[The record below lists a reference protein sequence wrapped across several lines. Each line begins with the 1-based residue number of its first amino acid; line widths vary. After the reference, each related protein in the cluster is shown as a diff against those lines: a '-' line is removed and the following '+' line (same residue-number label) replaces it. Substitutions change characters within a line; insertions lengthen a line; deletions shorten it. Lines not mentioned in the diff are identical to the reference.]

1 MSDSLL
7 TVENLTKSFGD
18 KLLFENISFGIN
30 SGQKSALIARNGYG
44 KSTLLNIIMTAAG
57 QRGYNTLQDS
67 GKITFRGDIKLAC
80 LPQAIVTIDTVGTIV
95 RDYVY
100 NVQRPETEDEWT
112 FEQRMEEILSR
123 MKVDVLLDRTM
134 ETLSGGEQKKV
145 ALCRLLMDDCN
156 LLILDEPT
164 NHLDIEMIEW
174 LEEFLSRQRL
184 AILMVTHDRYFLDN
198 VCDNIYELDNAQL
211 YHYRGRYDYY
221 LEKKAE
227 REANERAEVEKAR
240 SLYRTELEWMRR
252 MPQAR
257 GTKAQARIDAFYEL
271 EAKAHTRFDDSRPQL
286 TVKTER
292 IGGKIL
298 ELYNVTYTPKP
309 SPTGT
314 QAPRLR
320 NNLSPLPTGVTY
332 TPTGTQAPHLRNS
345 LSPLPTEVT
354 YTPTGTQAPRLRN
367 SLSPQPT
374 GETPLI
380 DDFSYVFK
388 RGEKIGIVGPNG
400 VGKSTFLNIITERLR
415 PTSGRVIVGQTIQFG
430 YYTQAGMTAPAD
442 RRVIDLVK
450 DIAEEI
456 ELDNGKSMSAHQ
468 FLTYFG
474 FDGTTQYNYF
484 GNLSGGE
491 KRRLYLLQVLMA
503 NPNFLIL
510 DEPTNDLD
518 IYTLQILEQFLQSY
532 KGCLIIVSHDRSFM
546 DHIVDHLF
554 IFEGNGKIKDYH
566 SNYTAYRLSRLQDI
580 KTSRQQANKAMAAA
594 RSLEDSKSRSLQKK
608 KATYKEQKEYETLTA
623 EIEALTTERAKLEA
637 LLSNSTEFKT
647 PDSELLQ
654 ASTRIGEVIALL
666 DEKELRWLELDEI
679 I

>member
-1 MSDSLL
+1 MADALL
-7 TVENLTKSFGD
+7 TIENLTKSFGD
-18 KLLFENISFGIN
+18 KLLFEDISFGIN
-30 SGQKSALIARNGYG
+30 AGQKSALIARNGYG

-57 QRGYNTLQDS
+57 QKGYNTLQDA
-67 GKITFRGDIKLAC
+67 GKIAFRGDLKLAY
-80 LPQAIVTIDTVGTIV
+80 LPQSPEAYPKLMV
-95 RDYVY
+95 RDFVY

-123 MKVDVLLDRTM
+123 MKVDTLLDRQM

-145 ALCRLLMDDCN
+145 ALCKLLMDDCN

-164 NHLDIEMIEW
+164 NHLDIDMIEW

-198 VCDNIYELDNAQL
+198 VCDNIYELDNSRL
-211 YHYRGRYDYY
+211 YHYKGRYDYY

-298 ELYNVTYTPKP
+298 ELYNVCYH
-309 SPTGT
+309 
-314 QAPRLR
+314 
-320 NNLSPLPTGVTY
+320 N
-332 TPTGTQAPHLRNS
+332 
-345 LSPLPTEVT
+345 
-354 YTPTGTQAPRLRN
+354 
-367 SLSPQPT
+367 
-374 GETPLI
+374 LI
-380 DDFSYVFK
+380 DDYSYVFK

-400 VGKSTFLNIITERLR
+400 VGKSTFLNIITEQLK
-415 PTSGRVIVGQTIQFG
+415 PTSGRVVVGQTIQFG
-430 YYTQAGMTAPAD
+430 YYTQAGMKAPAD

-491 KRRLYLLQVLMA
+491 RRRLYLLQVLMA

-518 IYTLQILEQFLQSY
+518 IYTLQILEQFLQTY

-546 DHIVDHLF
+546 DHIVDHLLV
-554 IFEGNGKIKDYH
+554 FEGNGKIRDYH
-566 SNYTAYRLSRLQDI
+566 SNYTIYRMQKAQQQREVTQLQ
-580 KTSRQQANKAMAAA
+580 RQEKPKYE
-594 RSLEDSKSRSLQKK
+594 RSKSEKR
-608 KATYKEQKEYETLTA
+608 KATYKEQKEYE
-623 EIEALTTERAKLEA
+623 ALTIDIEKLTNERQELEKQ
-637 LLSNSTEFKT
+637 LSSGTMS
-647 PDSELLQ
+647 DSSEITKS
-654 ASTRIGEVIALL
+654 STRIGEIIALL

-679 I
+679 VNG

>member
-1 MSDSLL
+1 MADALL

-18 KLLFENISFGIN
+18 KLLFEDISFGIN
-30 SGQKSALIARNGYG
+30 AGQKSALIARNGYG

-57 QRGYNTLQDS
+57 QRGYNTLQDN
-67 GKITFRGDIKLAC
+67 GKITFRGDIKMAY
-80 LPQAIVTIDTVGTIV
+80 LPQSQEAYPHQIV
-95 RDYVY
+95 RDFVY
-100 NVQRPETEDEWT
+100 NIQRPETEDPWT

-123 MKVDVLLDRTM
+123 MKVDTLLDRPM

-164 NHLDIEMIEW
+164 NHLDIDMIEW
-174 LEEFLSRQRL
+174 LEEFLSRQHL
-184 AILMVTHDRYFLDN
+184 ALLMVTHDRYFLDN
-198 VCDNIYELDNAQL
+198 VCQDIYELDNARL
-211 YHYRGRYDYY
+211 YHYKGHYDYY

-227 REANERAEVEKAR
+227 REANERAEVAKAR

-298 ELYNVTYTPKP
+298 ELYNVCYG
-309 SPTGT
+309 SI
-314 QAPRLR
+314 
-320 NNLSPLPTGVTY
+320 
-332 TPTGTQAPHLRNS
+332 
-345 LSPLPTEVT
+345 
-354 YTPTGTQAPRLRN
+354 
-367 SLSPQPT
+367 
-374 GETPLI
+374 I
-380 DDFSYVFK
+380 DDYSYVFK
-388 RGEKIGIVGPNG
+388 KGEKIGIVGPNG
-400 VGKSTFLNIITERLR
+400 VGKSTFLNIITEKLK
-415 PTSGRVIVGQTIQFG
+415 PTSGRVVVGQTIQFG
-430 YYTQAGMTAPAD
+430 YYTQAGMSAPED
-442 RRVIDLVK
+442 RRVIDIVK

-456 ELDNGKSMSAHQ
+456 ELDNGKSLSAHQ

-474 FDGTTQYNYF
+474 FDGTTQFNYF

-491 KRRLYLLQVLMA
+491 RRRLYLLQVLMA

-518 IYTLQILEQFLQSY
+518 IYTLQILEQFLQTY

-554 IFEGNGKIKDYH
+554 VFEGNGKIKDYH
-566 SNYTAYRLSRLQDI
+566 SNYTQYRLERQRKEREQQMEAREKKAADRTITESRTQP
-580 KTSRQQANKAMAAA
+580 
-594 RSLEDSKSRSLQKK
+594 QKR
-608 KATYKEQKEYETLTA
+608 KATYKEQKEYEALTSEIDALTA
-623 EIEALTTERAKLEA
+623 ERATLERQ
-637 LLSNSTEFKT
+637 LSDGSLSDPAAITN
-647 PDSELLQ
+647 
-654 ASTRIGEVIALL
+654 ASTRIGELISLL

-679 I
+679 INTK

>member
-1 MSDSLL
+1 MADALL

-18 KLLFENISFGIN
+18 KLLFEDISFGIN
-30 SGQKSALIARNGYG
+30 AGQKSALIARNGYG

-57 QRGYNTLQDS
+57 QKGYNTLQDS
-67 GKITFRGDIKLAC
+67 GKITFRGDLKLAY
-80 LPQAIVTIDTVGTIV
+80 LPQSPEAYPKQLV
-95 RDYVY
+95 RDFVY
-100 NVQRPETEDEWT
+100 NIQRPETEDEWT

-123 MKVDVLLDRTM
+123 MKVDSLLDRQM

-164 NHLDIEMIEW
+164 NHLDIDMIEW

-198 VCDNIYELDNAQL
+198 VCDNIYELDNSRL
-211 YHYRGRYDYY
+211 YHYKGRYDYY

-298 ELYNVTYTPKP
+298 ELYNVCY
-309 SPTGT
+309 
-314 QAPRLR
+314 RD
-320 NNLSPLPTGVTY
+320 
-332 TPTGTQAPHLRNS
+332 
-345 LSPLPTEVT
+345 
-354 YTPTGTQAPRLRN
+354 
-367 SLSPQPT
+367 
-374 GETPLI
+374 LI
-380 DDFSYVFK
+380 DDYSYVFK
-388 RGEKIGIVGPNG
+388 KGEKIGIVGPNG
-400 VGKSTFLNIITERLR
+400 VGKSTFLNIITEKLK
-415 PTSGRVIVGQTIQFG
+415 PTSGRVVVGQTIQFG
-430 YYTQAGMTAPAD
+430 YYTQAGMKAPDD

-456 ELDNGKSMSAHQ
+456 DLDNGKSMSAHQ

-518 IYTLQILEQFLQSY
+518 IYTLQILEQFLQTY

-546 DHIVDHLF
+546 DHIVDHLLV
-554 IFEGNGKIKDYH
+554 FEGGGKIRDYH
-566 SNYTAYRLSRLQDI
+566 SNYTVYRMQKAAQQRESTLQQRTE
-580 KTSRQQANKAMAAA
+580 KPKYER
-594 RSLEDSKSRSLQKK
+594 SKSEKR
-608 KATYKEQKEYETLTA
+608 KATYKEQKEYEALTA
-623 EIEALTTERAKLEA
+623 EIEALTTEKATLEHQ
-637 LLSNSTEFKT
+637 LSSGTLTDPAEITK
-647 PDSELLQ
+647 

-679 I
+679 IN

>member
-1 MSDSLL
+1 MADALL

-18 KLLFENISFGIN
+18 KLLFEDISFGIN
-30 SGQKSALIARNGYG
+30 AGQKSALIARNGYG
-44 KSTLLNIIMTAAG
+44 KSTLLNIIMTSAG
-57 QRGYNTLQDS
+57 HKGYNTLQDS
-67 GKITFRGDIKLAC
+67 GKITFRGDLKLAY
-80 LPQAIVTIDTVGTIV
+80 LPQSPEAYPKQLV
-95 RDYVY
+95 RDFVY
-100 NVQRPETEDEWT
+100 NIQRPETEDEWT

-123 MKVDVLLDRTM
+123 MKVDTLLDRQM

-164 NHLDIEMIEW
+164 NHLDIDMIEW

-198 VCDNIYELDNAQL
+198 VCDNIYELDNSRL
-211 YHYRGRYDYY
+211 YHYKGRYDYY

-298 ELYNVTYTPKP
+298 ELYNVCY
-309 SPTGT
+309 
-314 QAPRLR
+314 RD
-320 NNLSPLPTGVTY
+320 
-332 TPTGTQAPHLRNS
+332 
-345 LSPLPTEVT
+345 
-354 YTPTGTQAPRLRN
+354 
-367 SLSPQPT
+367 
-374 GETPLI
+374 LI
-380 DDFSYVFK
+380 DDYSYVFK
-388 RGEKIGIVGPNG
+388 KGEKIGIVGPNG
-400 VGKSTFLNIITERLR
+400 VGKSTFLNIITEKLK
-415 PTSGRVIVGQTIQFG
+415 PTSGRVVVGQTIQFG
-430 YYTQAGMTAPAD
+430 YYTQAGMKAPDD

-518 IYTLQILEQFLQSY
+518 IYTLQILEQFLQTY

-546 DHIVDHLF
+546 DHIVDHLLV
-554 IFEGNGKIKDYH
+554 FEGNGKIKDYH
-566 SNYTAYRLSRLQDI
+566 SNYTQYRIEKMKNERLKVKEAKEKKTADRTNNLSPL
-580 KTSRQQANKAMAAA
+580 TSHL
-594 RSLEDSKSRSLQKK
+594 SPKK
-608 KATYKEQKEYETLTA
+608 KATYKEQKEYEALTA
-623 EIEALTTERAKLEA
+623 EIETLTNEKADLEAKLSGGT
-637 LLSNSTEFKT
+637 L
-647 PDSELLQ
+647 PDPAEITK
-654 ASTRIGEVIALL
+654 ASTRIGEVINLL

-679 I
+679 ING

>member
-1 MSDSLL
+1 MADALL

-18 KLLFENISFGIN
+18 KLLFEDISFGIN
-30 SGQKSALIARNGYG
+30 AGQKSALIARNGYG
-44 KSTLLNIIMTAAG
+44 KSTLLNIIMTAAEGERRANSFAFPSRSGVGGATAAG
-57 QRGYNTLQDS
+57 QRGYNTLQDA
-67 GKITFRGDIKLAC
+67 GKITFRSDLKLAY
-80 LPQAIVTIDTVGTIV
+80 LPQSPEAYPKQVV
-95 RDYVY
+95 RDFVY

-112 FEQRMEEILSR
+112 FEQRLEEILSR
-123 MKVDVLLDRTM
+123 MKVDSLLDRQM
-134 ETLSGGEQKKV
+134 DTLSGGEQKKV

-164 NHLDIEMIEW
+164 NHLDIDMIEW

-198 VCDNIYELDNAQL
+198 VCDNIYELDNSRL
-211 YHYRGRYDYY
+211 YHYKGRYDYY

-227 REANERAEVEKAR
+227 REANERAEVAKAR

-271 EAKAHTRFDDSRPQL
+271 EAKAHTSFDDSRPQL

-298 ELYNVTYTPKP
+298 ELYNICY
-309 SPTGT
+309 
-314 QAPRLR
+314 RD
-320 NNLSPLPTGVTY
+320 
-332 TPTGTQAPHLRNS
+332 
-345 LSPLPTEVT
+345 
-354 YTPTGTQAPRLRN
+354 
-367 SLSPQPT
+367 
-374 GETPLI
+374 LI
-380 DDFSYVFK
+380 DDYSYVFK

-415 PTSGRVIVGQTIQFG
+415 PTSGRVVVGQTIQFG
-430 YYTQAGMTAPAD
+430 YYTQTGMSAPAD

-518 IYTLQILEQFLQSY
+518 IYTLQILEQFLQTY

-546 DHIVDHLF
+546 DHIVDHLLV
-554 IFEGNGKIKDYH
+554 FEGNGKIRDYH
-566 SNYTAYRLSRLQDI
+566 SNYTLYRMQKAQQQRETTLQQRTE
-580 KTSRQQANKAMAAA
+580 KPKYER
-594 RSLEDSKSRSLQKK
+594 SKSDKR
-608 KATYKEQKEYETLTA
+608 KASYKEKKEYESLTA
-623 EIEALTTERAKLEA
+623 EIEALSKEKANLEA
-637 LLSNSTEFKT
+637 LLSTGGATDEITK
-647 PDSELLQ
+647 
-654 ASTRIGEVIALL
+654 ASTRIGELIPLL
-666 DEKELRWLELDEI
+666 DEKEMRWLELDEI
-679 I
+679 ING

>member
-1 MSDSLL
+1 MADALL
-7 TVENLTKSFGD
+7 TIENLTKSFGD
-18 KLLFENISFGIN
+18 KLLFEDISFGIN
-30 SGQKSALIARNGYG
+30 AGQKSALIARNGYG

-57 QRGYNTLQDS
+57 QKGYNTLQDA
-67 GKITFRGDIKLAC
+67 GKITFRGDLKLAY
-80 LPQAIVTIDTVGTIV
+80 LPQSPEAYQKLMV
-95 RDYVY
+95 RDFVY
-100 NVQRPETEDEWT
+100 NVQCPETEDEWT

-123 MKVDVLLDRTM
+123 MKVDTLLDRQM

-145 ALCRLLMDDCN
+145 ALCKLLMDDCN

-164 NHLDIEMIEW
+164 NHLDIDMIEW

-198 VCDNIYELDNAQL
+198 VCDNIYELDNSRL
-211 YHYRGRYDYY
+211 YHYKGRYDYY

-298 ELYNVTYTPKP
+298 ELYNVCYH
-309 SPTGT
+309 
-314 QAPRLR
+314 
-320 NNLSPLPTGVTY
+320 N
-332 TPTGTQAPHLRNS
+332 
-345 LSPLPTEVT
+345 
-354 YTPTGTQAPRLRN
+354 
-367 SLSPQPT
+367 
-374 GETPLI
+374 LI
-380 DDFSYVFK
+380 DDYSYVFK

-400 VGKSTFLNIITERLR
+400 VGKSTFLNIITEQLK
-415 PTSGRVIVGQTIQFG
+415 PTSGRVVVGQTIQFG
-430 YYTQAGMTAPAD
+430 YYTQAGMKAPAD

-491 KRRLYLLQVLMA
+491 RRRLYLLQVLMA

-518 IYTLQILEQFLQSY
+518 IYTLQILEQFLQTY

-546 DHIVDHLF
+546 DHIVDHLLV
-554 IFEGNGKIKDYH
+554 FEGNGKIRDYH
-566 SNYTAYRLSRLQDI
+566 SNYTIYRMQKAQQQREVTQLQ
-580 KTSRQQANKAMAAA
+580 RQEKPKYE
-594 RSLEDSKSRSLQKK
+594 RSKSEKR
-608 KATYKEQKEYETLTA
+608 KATYKEQKEYE
-623 EIEALTTERAKLEA
+623 ALTIDIEKLTNERQELEKQ
-637 LLSNSTEFKT
+637 LSSGTMS
-647 PDSELLQ
+647 DSSEITKS
-654 ASTRIGEVIALL
+654 STRIGEIIALL

-679 I
+679 VNG

>member
-1 MSDSLL
+1 MADALL

-18 KLLFENISFGIN
+18 KLLFEDISFGIN
-30 SGQKSALIARNGYG
+30 AGQKSALIARNGYG
-44 KSTLLNIIMTAAG
+44 KSTLLNIIMTATG
-57 QRGYNTLQDS
+57 QHGYNTLQDS
-67 GKITFRGDIKLAC
+67 GKITFRSDLKLAY
-80 LPQAIVTIDTVGTIV
+80 LPQNIVDSEQWIVGCTRAQSLPTTHYTLPTVK
-95 RDYVY
+95 DFVY
-100 NVQRPETEDEWT
+100 NVQRPETEDSWT
-112 FEQRMEEILSR
+112 FEQRIEEILSR
-123 MKVDVLLDRTM
+123 MKVDTLLDRPM

-164 NHLDIEMIEW
+164 NHLDIDMIEW

-184 AILMVTHDRYFLDN
+184 ALLMVTHDRYFLDN
-198 VCDNIYELDNAQL
+198 VCQDIYELDNARL
-211 YHYRGRYDYY
+211 YHYKGHYDYY

-227 REANERAEVEKAR
+227 REANERAEVAKAR

-298 ELYNVTYTPKP
+298 ELYNVCY
-309 SPTGT
+309 G
-314 QAPRLR
+314 
-320 NNLSPLPTGVTY
+320 NIINDY
-332 TPTGTQAPHLRNS
+332 
-345 LSPLPTEVT
+345 
-354 YTPTGTQAPRLRN
+354 
-367 SLSPQPT
+367 
-374 GETPLI
+374 
-380 DDFSYVFK
+380 SYVFK
-388 RGEKIGIVGPNG
+388 KGEKIGIVGPNG
-400 VGKSTFLNIITERLR
+400 VGKSTFLNIITERLK
-415 PTSGRVIVGQTIQFG
+415 PTSGHVVVGQTIQFG
-430 YYTQAGMTAPAD
+430 YYTQAGMSAPPD

-474 FDGTTQYNYF
+474 FDGTTQFNYF

-518 IYTLQILEQFLQSY
+518 IYTLQILEQFLQTY

-546 DHIVDHLF
+546 DHIVDHLLV
-554 IFEGNGKIKDYH
+554 FEGNGKIRDYH
-566 SNYTAYRLSRLQDI
+566 SNYTQYRLE
-580 KTSRQQANKAMAAA
+580 RQRRERAEMLEQRERKAADRQVNTERPAPTT
-594 RSLEDSKSRSLQKK
+594 KK
-608 KATYKEQKEYETLTA
+608 KATYKEQKEYEALTA
-623 EIEALTTERAKLEA
+623 EIETLTAEKATLEQQLSSGALTDPAAIT
-637 LLSNSTEFKT
+637 N
-647 PDSELLQ
+647 

-679 I
+679 CG

>member
-1 MSDSLL
+1 MADALL

-18 KLLFENISFGIN
+18 KLLFEDISFGIN
-30 SGQKSALIARNGYG
+30 AGQKSALIARNGYG

-57 QRGYNTLQDS
+57 QHGYNTLQDS
-67 GKITFRGDIKLAC
+67 GKITFRGDLKLAY
-80 LPQAIVTIDTVGTIV
+80 LPQSPEAYPKQIV
-95 RDYVY
+95 RDFVY
-100 NVQRPETEDEWT
+100 NVSRPETEDPWT

-123 MKVDVLLDRTM
+123 MKVDTLLDRPM

-164 NHLDIEMIEW
+164 NHLDIDMIEW
-174 LEEFLSRQRL
+174 LEDFLSRQRL

-198 VCDNIYELDNAQL
+198 VCDNIYELDNSRF
-211 YHYRGRYDYY
+211 YHYKGRYDYY

-271 EAKAHTRFDDSRPQL
+271 EAKAHTRFDDTRPQL

-298 ELYNVTYTPKP
+298 ELYNICYH
-309 SPTGT
+309 
-314 QAPRLR
+314 
-320 NNLSPLPTGVTY
+320 N
-332 TPTGTQAPHLRNS
+332 
-345 LSPLPTEVT
+345 
-354 YTPTGTQAPRLRN
+354 
-367 SLSPQPT
+367 
-374 GETPLI
+374 LI
-380 DDFSYVFK
+380 DDYSYVFK

-400 VGKSTFLNIITERLR
+400 VGKSTFLNIITEKLK
-415 PTSGRVIVGQTIQFG
+415 PTSGRVVVGQTIQFG
-430 YYTQAGMTAPAD
+430 YYTQAGMSAPD
-442 RRVIDLVK
+442 DHRVIDLVK

-518 IYTLQILEQFLQSY
+518 IYTLQILEQFLQTY

-546 DHIVDHLF
+546 DHIVDHLLV
-554 IFEGNGKIKDYH
+554 FEGNGKIRDYH
-566 SNYTAYRLSRLQDI
+566 SNYTRYRLEKEQMEKEKRKEEKEKITDYAHQRRTPNSELR
-580 KTSRQQANKAMAAA
+580 T
-594 RSLEDSKSRSLQKK
+594 KK
-608 KATYKEQKEYETLTA
+608 KATYKEQKEYEALTT
-623 EIEALTTERAKLEA
+623 EIEALTAEKTTLEQQLSDGSLTDPAKI
-637 LLSNSTEFKT
+637 TT
-647 PDSELLQ
+647 
-654 ASTRIGEVIALL
+654 ASTRIGELMALL
-666 DEKELRWLELDEI
+666 DDKELRWLELDELI
-679 I
+679 N

>member
-1 MSDSLL
+1 MADALL

-18 KLLFENISFGIN
+18 KLLFEDISFGIN
-30 SGQKSALIARNGYG
+30 AGQKSALIARNGYG

-57 QRGYNTLQDS
+57 QRGYNTLQDG
-67 GKITFRGDIKLAC
+67 GKITFRSDLKLAY
-80 LPQAIVTIDTVGTIV
+80 LPQTPEAYPKQIV
-95 RDYVY
+95 RDFVY

-123 MKVDVLLDRTM
+123 MKVDSLLDRQM
-134 ETLSGGEQKKV
+134 ESLSGGEQKKV

-164 NHLDIEMIEW
+164 NHLDIDMIEW

-198 VCDNIYELDNAQL
+198 VCDNIYELDNARL
-211 YHYRGRYDYY
+211 YHYKGRYDYY

-227 REANERAEVEKAR
+227 REANERAEVAKAR

-298 ELYNVTYTPKP
+298 ELYNICYCVNASMRQCVSADAPATNTI
-309 SPTGT
+309 T
-314 QAPRLR
+314 QSH
-320 NNLSPLPTGVTY
+320 NN
-332 TPTGTQAPHLRNS
+332 AI
-345 LSPLPTEVT
+345 
-354 YTPTGTQAPRLRN
+354 
-367 SLSPQPT
+367 
-374 GETPLI
+374 I
-380 DDFSYVFK
+380 DDYSYVFK
-388 RGEKIGIVGPNG
+388 KGEKIGIVGPNG
-400 VGKSTFLNIITERLR
+400 VGKSTFLNIITERLN
-415 PTSGRVIVGQTIQFG
+415 PTSGRVVVGQTIQFG
-430 YYTQAGMTAPAD
+430 YYTQAGMKAPDD

-518 IYTLQILEQFLQSY
+518 IYTLQILEQFLQTY

-546 DHIVDHLF
+546 DHIVDHLLV
-554 IFEGNGKIKDYH
+554 FEGNGKIRDYH
-566 SNYTAYRLSRLQDI
+566 SNYTVYRMQKAAQQRESLQQQ
-580 KTSRQQANKAMAAA
+580 RQEKPKYE
-594 RSLEDSKSRSLQKK
+594 RSKSEKR
-608 KATYKEQKEYETLTA
+608 KATYKEQKEYEALTA
-623 EIEALTTERAKLEA
+623 EIEALTTEKADLERKLSDGSLTSPA
-637 LLSNSTEFKT
+637 DITK
-647 PDSELLQ
+647 
-654 ASTRIGEVIALL
+654 ASTRIGELMPQL
-666 DEKELRWLELDEI
+666 DEKELRWLELEEI
-679 I
+679 ING

>member
-1 MSDSLL
+1 MADALL

-18 KLLFENISFGIN
+18 KMLFEDISFGIN
-30 SGQKSALIARNGYG
+30 AGQKSALIARNGYG
-44 KSTLLNIIMTAAG
+44 KSTLLNIIITATG

-67 GKITFRGDIKLAC
+67 GKVTFRSDLKLAY
-80 LPQAIVTIDTVGTIV
+80 LPQSPEAYPKQLV
-95 RDYVY
+95 RDFVY

-123 MKVDVLLDRTM
+123 MKVDTLLDRQM

-145 ALCRLLMDDCN
+145 ALCRLLIDDCN

-164 NHLDIEMIEW
+164 NHLDIDMIEW

-198 VCDNIYELDNAQL
+198 VCDNIYELDNARL
-211 YHYRGRYDYY
+211 YHYKGHYDYY

-227 REANERAEVEKAR
+227 REANERAEVAKAR

-298 ELYNVTYTPKP
+298 ELYNI
-309 SPTGT
+309 
-314 QAPRLR
+314 
-320 NNLSPLPTGVTY
+320 
-332 TPTGTQAPHLRNS
+332 S
-345 LSPLPTEVT
+345 LTH
-354 YTPTGTQAPRLRN
+354 
-367 SLSPQPT
+367 
-374 GETPLI
+374 LI
-380 DDFSYVFK
+380 DDYSYVFK

-400 VGKSTFLNIITERLR
+400 VGKSTFLNIITERLK
-415 PTSGRVIVGQTIQFG
+415 PTSGRVVVGQTIQFG

-468 FLTYFG
+468 FLTHFG

-518 IYTLQILEQFLQSY
+518 IYTLQILEQFLQTY
-532 KGCLIIVSHDRSFM
+532 KGCLVIVSHDRSFM
-546 DHIVDHLF
+546 DHIVDHLLV
-554 IFEGNGKIKDYH
+554 FEGNGKIKDYH
-566 SNYTAYRLSRLQDI
+566 SNYTQYRLEKEQLEKEKRKEEKEKNTNHSAIQSP
-580 KTSRQQANKAMAAA
+580 KNSAAK
-594 RSLEDSKSRSLQKK
+594 R
-608 KATYKEQKEYETLTA
+608 KATYKEQKEYEALTA
-623 EIEALTTERAKLEA
+623 EISQLTTEKSLLEQQLNDGTLTDPAKITEA
-637 LLSNSTEFKT
+637 SV
-647 PDSELLQ
+647 
-654 ASTRIGEVIALL
+654 RIGALMSLL

-679 I
+679 IDT

>member
-1 MSDSLL
+1 MADALL
-7 TVENLTKSFGD
+7 TVEHLTKSFGD
-18 KLLFENISFGIN
+18 KLLFEDISFGIN
-30 SGQKSALIARNGYG
+30 AGQKSALIARNGYG
-44 KSTLLNIIMTAAG
+44 KSTLLNIIITATG

-67 GKITFRGDIKLAC
+67 GKITLRSDLKLAY
-80 LPQAIVTIDTVGTIV
+80 LPQSPEAYPKQLV
-95 RDYVY
+95 RDFVY

-123 MKVDVLLDRTM
+123 MRVDTLLDRPM
-134 ETLSGGEQKKV
+134 DTLSGGEQKKV

-164 NHLDIEMIEW
+164 NHLDIDMIEW

-184 AILMVTHDRYFLDN
+184 ALLMVTHDRYFLDN
-198 VCDNIYELDNAQL
+198 VCDNIFELDNARL

-227 REANERAEVEKAR
+227 REANERAEVAKAR

-298 ELYNVTYTPKP
+298 ELYNISLTP
-309 SPTGT
+309 SP
-314 QAPRLR
+314 
-320 NNLSPLPTGVTY
+320 SPSGEGGKYNSKSLPSPHGEGSGVR
-332 TPTGTQAPHLRNS
+332 PI
-345 LSPLPTEVT
+345 
-354 YTPTGTQAPRLRN
+354 
-367 SLSPQPT
+367 
-374 GETPLI
+374 I
-380 DDFSYVFK
+380 DDYSYVFK
-388 RGEKIGIVGPNG
+388 RGEKTGIVGPNG
-400 VGKSTFLNIITERLR
+400 VGKSTFLNIITEKLK
-415 PTSGRVIVGQTIQFG
+415 PTSGRVVVGQTIQFG
-430 YYTQAGMTAPAD
+430 YYTQAGMSAPAD

-450 DIAEEI
+450 DVAEEI

-518 IYTLQILEQFLQSY
+518 IYTLQILEQFLQTY

-546 DHIVDHLF
+546 DHIVDHLLV
-554 IFEGNGKIKDYH
+554 FEGNGKIRDYH
-566 SNYTAYRLSRLQDI
+566 SNYTQYRIEKEAKR
-580 KTSRQQANKAMAAA
+580 KAELETK
-594 RSLEDSKSRSLQKK
+594 RSEKEAKGSERTTAIPAKK
-608 KATYKEQKEYETLTA
+608 KATYKEQKEYEALTA
-623 EIEALTTERAKLEA
+623 EIDALTNERQQLEHQLSSGEITDAAKI
-637 LLSNSTEFKT
+637 T
-647 PDSELLQ
+647 Q
-654 ASTRIGEVIALL
+654 ASTRIGEVMALL
-666 DEKELRWLELDEI
+666 DEKEMRWLELDELM
-679 I
+679 

>member
-1 MSDSLL
+1 MADALL
-7 TVENLTKSFGD
+7 TIENLTKSFGD
-18 KLLFENISFGIN
+18 KLLFEDISFGIN
-30 SGQKSALIARNGYG
+30 AGQKSALIARNGYG
-44 KSTLLNIIMTAAG
+44 KSTLLNILMTAAG

-67 GKITFRGDIKLAC
+67 GKITFSGDVRLAY
-80 LPQAIVTIDTVGTIV
+80 LPQGGDTGLSGTARV
-95 RDYVY
+95 RDYVF
-100 NVQRPETEDEWT
+100 NIQRPETEEPWET
-112 FEQRMEEILSR
+112 EQRMAEILSR
-123 MKVDVLLDRTM
+123 MKVDTLLDRPM
-134 ETLSGGEQKKV
+134 NTLSGGEQKKV

-174 LEEFLSRQRL
+174 LEGFLSRQRL

-198 VCDNIYELDNAQL
+198 VCDNIYELDNARL

-227 REANERAEVEKAR
+227 REANERAEVAKAR

-298 ELYNVTYTPKP
+298 ELYNISFFPQPPLLEGEGGDK
-309 SPTGT
+309 S
-314 QAPRLR
+314 
-320 NNLSPLPTGVTY
+320 NHSPLLSGEGSGV
-332 TPTGTQAPHLRNS
+332 R
-345 LSPLPTEVT
+345 
-354 YTPTGTQAPRLRN
+354 
-367 SLSPQPT
+367 
-374 GETPLI
+374 PLI
-380 DDFSYVFK
+380 DDYSYVFK

-400 VGKSTFLNIITERLR
+400 VGKSTFLNIITEKLR
-415 PTSGRVIVGQTIQFG
+415 PTSGRVVVGQTIQFG
-430 YYTQAGMTAPAD
+430 YYTQAGMQAPED

-474 FDGTTQYNYF
+474 FDGTTQFNYF

-491 KRRLYLLQVLMA
+491 RRRLYLLQVLMA

-518 IYTLQILEQFLQSY
+518 LYTLQILEQFLQGY

-546 DHIVDHLF
+546 DHIVDHLLV
-554 IFEGNGKIKDYH
+554 FEGEGKIRDYH
-566 SNYTAYRLSRLQDI
+566 SNYTQYRLEREAKEAKLKEESRREKATLAPQQKPSPDLQP
-580 KTSRQQANKAMAAA
+580 
-594 RSLEDSKSRSLQKK
+594 KK
-608 KATYKEQKEYETLTA
+608 KLTYKEQKEYE
-623 EIEALTTERAKLEA
+623 ALTEEIDRLNAERTTLERQLSDGTMTDAGAITE
-637 LLSNSTEFKT
+637 
-647 PDSELLQ
+647 
-654 ASTRIGEVIALL
+654 ASHRIGEIIALL
-666 DEKELRWLELDEI
+666 DEKELRWLELDEVASAR
-679 I
+679 

>member
-1 MSDSLL
+1 MADALL

-18 KLLFENISFGIN
+18 KLLFEDISFGIN
-30 SGQKSALIARNGYG
+30 TGQKSALIARNGYG
-44 KSTLLNIIMTAAG
+44 KSTLLNILMTAAG
-57 QRGYNTLQDS
+57 QKGYNTLQDS
-67 GKITFRGDIKLAC
+67 GKITFRGDLKLAY
-80 LPQAIVTIDTVGTIV
+80 LPQSPEAYPKQIV
-95 RDYVY
+95 RDFVY
-100 NVQRPETEDEWT
+100 NVSRPETEDPWT

-123 MKVDVLLDRTM
+123 MKVDTLLDRPM

-164 NHLDIEMIEW
+164 NHLDIDMIEW
-174 LEEFLSRQRL
+174 LEDFLSRQRL

-198 VCDNIYELDNAQL
+198 VCDNIYELDNSRL
-211 YHYRGRYDYY
+211 YHYKGRYDYY

-271 EAKAHTRFDDSRPQL
+271 EAKAHTRFDDTRPQL

-298 ELYNVTYTPKP
+298 ELYNICYH
-309 SPTGT
+309 
-314 QAPRLR
+314 
-320 NNLSPLPTGVTY
+320 N
-332 TPTGTQAPHLRNS
+332 
-345 LSPLPTEVT
+345 
-354 YTPTGTQAPRLRN
+354 
-367 SLSPQPT
+367 
-374 GETPLI
+374 LI
-380 DDFSYVFK
+380 DDYSYVFK

-400 VGKSTFLNIITERLR
+400 VGKSTFLNIITEKLK
-415 PTSGRVIVGQTIQFG
+415 PTSGRVVVGQTIQFG
-430 YYTQAGMTAPAD
+430 YYTQAGMSAPDD

-518 IYTLQILEQFLQSY
+518 IYTLQILEQFLQTY

-546 DHIVDHLF
+546 DHIVDHLLV
-554 IFEGNGKIKDYH
+554 FEGNGKIRDYH
-566 SNYTAYRLSRLQDI
+566 SNYTRYRLEKEQIEKEKRKEEKEKITDYAHQLRTPNSELR
-580 KTSRQQANKAMAAA
+580 T
-594 RSLEDSKSRSLQKK
+594 KK
-608 KATYKEQKEYETLTA
+608 KATYKEQKEYEALTT
-623 EIEALTTERAKLEA
+623 EIEALTAEKTTLEQQLSDGSLTDPAKI
-637 LLSNSTEFKT
+637 TT
-647 PDSELLQ
+647 
-654 ASTRIGEVIALL
+654 ASTRIGELMALL
-666 DEKELRWLELDEI
+666 DDKELRWLELDELI
-679 I
+679 N

>member
-1 MSDSLL
+1 MADALL

-18 KLLFENISFGIN
+18 KLLFEDISFGIN
-30 SGQKSALIARNGYG
+30 AGQKSALIARNGYG

-57 QRGYNTLQDS
+57 QRGYNTLQDA
-67 GKITFRGDIKLAC
+67 GKITFRGDLKLAY
-80 LPQAIVTIDTVGTIV
+80 LPQSPEAYPKQLV
-95 RDYVY
+95 RDFVY
-100 NVQRPETEDEWT
+100 NVSRPETEDEWT
-112 FEQRMEEILSR
+112 FEQRVEEILSR
-123 MKVDVLLDRTM
+123 MRVDTLLDRQM

-145 ALCRLLMDDCN
+145 ALCHLLMDDCN

-164 NHLDIEMIEW
+164 NHLDIDMIEW

-198 VCDNIYELDNAQL
+198 VCDNIYELDNARL
-211 YHYRGRYDYY
+211 YHYKGHYDYY

-227 REANERAEVEKAR
+227 REANERAEVAKAR

-271 EAKAHTRFDDSRPQL
+271 EAKAHTRFDDTRPQL

-298 ELYNVTYTPKP
+298 ELYNICY
-309 SPTGT
+309 
-314 QAPRLR
+314 RD
-320 NNLSPLPTGVTY
+320 
-332 TPTGTQAPHLRNS
+332 
-345 LSPLPTEVT
+345 
-354 YTPTGTQAPRLRN
+354 
-367 SLSPQPT
+367 
-374 GETPLI
+374 LI
-380 DDFSYVFK
+380 DDYSYVFK
-388 RGEKIGIVGPNG
+388 KGEKTGIVGPNG
-400 VGKSTFLNIITERLR
+400 VGKSTFLNIITERLK
-415 PTSGRVIVGQTIQFG
+415 PTSGRVVVGQTIQFG

-518 IYTLQILEQFLQSY
+518 IYTLQILEQFLQTY

-546 DHIVDHLF
+546 DHIVDHLLV
-554 IFEGNGKIKDYH
+554 FEGNGKIRDYH
-566 SNYTAYRLSRLQDI
+566 SNYTRYRLEKMKSEKLKVKEA
-580 KTSRQQANKAMAAA
+580 KTQKVATTA
-594 RSLEDSKSRSLQKK
+594 SLLTSHLSPKK
-608 KATYKEQKEYETLTA
+608 KATYKEQKEYEALTA
-623 EIEALTTERAKLEA
+623 EIESLTTEKATLEQQ
-637 LLSNSTEFKT
+637 LSDGSLTDPAEITE
-647 PDSELLQ
+647 
-654 ASTRIGEVIALL
+654 ASTRIGELLALL
-666 DEKELRWLELDEI
+666 DEKELRWLELDELI
-679 I
+679 SQK